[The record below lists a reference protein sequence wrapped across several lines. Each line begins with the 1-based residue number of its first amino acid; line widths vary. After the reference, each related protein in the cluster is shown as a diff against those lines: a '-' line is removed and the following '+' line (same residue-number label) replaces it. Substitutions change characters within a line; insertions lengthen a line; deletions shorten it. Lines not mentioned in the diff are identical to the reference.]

1 MPPSGAPGPAPERVA
16 DRRLR
21 RVCVYCGS
29 SPGTDPRFVE
39 TAAAV
44 GRVLAEEGVG
54 VVYGGGTV
62 GLMGALADAALAAG
76 GEVTGVI
83 PKGLFRREH
92 AHRGVT
98 VLHEVG
104 SMHERKRRMSELADG
119 FVALPGGLG
128 TLEELTETATWAQLG
143 IHAKPV
149 VILDVAGYW
158 RPLVSLLDHAVD
170 AGFLLPEN
178 RAIVAVVEAVEDLAP
193 VLRTHHVPPSRPWLS
208 AEQA

>member
-1 MPPSGAPGPAPERVA
+1 MA

-29 SPGTDPRFVE
+29 SPGADPRFRE
-39 TAAAV
+39 AAAGV
-44 GRVLAEEGVG
+44 GRTLAAEGIG

-83 PKGLFRREH
+83 PSGLFRREH

-98 VLHEVG
+98 ALYEVS
-104 SMHERKRRMSELADG
+104 SMHERKQRMAELADG

-128 TLEELTETATWAQLG
+128 TLEELTEVATWAQLG

-149 VILDVAGYW
+149 AVLDVAGFW
-158 RPLVSLLDHAVD
+158 RPLVDLLDHAVA
-170 AGFLLPEN
+170 AGFLLAEN
-178 RAIVAVVEAVEDLAP
+178 RAIVAVVEAVEDLVP
-193 VLRTHHVPPSRPWLS
+193 VLRTHHVPPTRPWLS
-208 AEQA
+208 PQET